1 MDAILIQILRNKVAS
16 LVDEMH
22 YHFYRS
28 GYSTIIRESRDFSC
42 VILDREGRLIV
53 APPMFF
59 HAPVYRHLVGRI
71 LALYAGADAIKEG
84 DVFVSNHPYEGG
96 LPHVSDMA
104 FVAPVFAD
112 GKIVA
117 FSGSIAHKADVGGA
131 VAGSTSANATEMYH
145 EGLLVP
151 PIKIWEAGTALP
163 DVERIILCNSRQPA
177 LVRGDVHAQIAVTQ
191 MGAARVKELCERF
204 GAGTVTDAFAAIL
217 KGAAE
222 ELRAAIAKLPAG
234 QASAE
239 GLLDSD
245 GVAIDQPIKLAVTI
259 TIEDGI
265 ASFDFS
271 NSAPQ
276 ARGPVNLRPS
286 MVEACVFYSLIGCLG
301 PNLHFNDGMRDA
313 VRLTFA
319 PRTITNA
326 EAPAPVSNYQMVNL
340 KLVDVIL
347 EALAHFNPN
356 RAIANAGS
364 SSALGIAW
372 TKGRPGQST
381 MQYEILGSAY
391 GGGMGHDGA
400 AATATH
406 LSNLHI
412 TPIEI
417 LESEF
422 PCRITR
428 FEPVPDSGGA
438 GQWRGGLGLRRVV
451 RLLGPEGSLSVLSDR
466 NVIPPFGVN
475 GGLSGHPNAFT
486 VERDGQ
492 TIATSAIPGKVSGF
506 PLRKDDRVISC
517 TSGGGGFGN
526 PADRSADAVE
536 RDLIAGYVTPAAAA
550 EIYGYDLARRAP
562 HRVNGSV
569 RIAVGRCV
577 IRASTTTAGIERI
590 EVSTQTAQALALEPR
605 SLVELPGSRGAP
617 LRAVVWIDDDVPSG
631 AIGIS
636 NLAATILQHADG
648 APLEVRPLRI
658 AGRIGS

>member
-1 MDAILIQILRNKVAS
+1 MDAILIQILRNKIAS

-104 FVAPVFAD
+104 FVAPVFAE

-163 DVERIILCNSRQPA
+163 DVERIILSNSRQPA

-191 MGAARVKELCERF
+191 MGATRVKELCERF

-234 QASAE
+234 EASAE

-245 GVAIDQPIKLAVTI
+245 GVAVDQPIKLAVTI
-259 TIEDGI
+259 AIKDGI

-286 MVEACVFYSLIGCLG
+286 MVEACVFYALIGCLG
-301 PNLHFNDGMRDA
+301 PGFQFNDGMRDV
-313 VRLTFA
+313 VRLKFA

-326 EAPAPVSNYQMVNL
+326 EPPAPVSNYQMVNL
-340 KLVDVIL
+340 RLVDVIL
-347 EALAHFNPN
+347 EALAHFNPA

-364 SSALGIAW
+364 SSALGISW
-372 TKGRPGQST
+372 SKGRPGQST
-381 MQYEILGSAY
+381 MQYEIHGSAY

-400 AATATH
+400 TATATH

-428 FEPVPDSGGA
+428 FEPAPDSGGA
-438 GQWRGGLGLRRVV
+438 GQWRGGLSLQREYELLEDATVIRRFDKT
-451 RLLGPEGSLSVLSDR
+451 RF
-466 NVIPPFGVN
+466 PP
-475 GGLSGHPNAFT
+475 GGLAG
-486 VERDGQ
+486 
-492 TIATSAIPGKVSGF
+492 GK
-506 PLRKDDRVISC
+506 
-517 TSGGGGFGN
+517 
-526 PADRSADAVE
+526 
-536 RDLIAGYVTPAAAA
+536 
-550 EIYGYDLARRAP
+550 
-562 HRVNGSV
+562 
-569 RIAVGRCV
+569 
-577 IRASTTTAGIERI
+577 
-590 EVSTQTAQALALEPR
+590 
-605 SLVELPGSRGAP
+605 PGSRSRFVIRLGAADEQDT
-617 LRAVVWIDDDVPSG
+617 RASGRYEMKAGERFLLQSAGDGGYGDPQSRDPAAFKRDIAEGYVLSAAAGKDDGV
-631 AIGIS
+631 
-636 NLAATILQHADG
+636 N
-648 APLEVRPLRI
+648 E
-658 AGRIGS
+658 